1 MESIK
6 DPELGR
12 ERGMGKNI
20 KSMQVLW
27 FVNTTTISYPR
38 RPNYYFDI
46 HEEVDHLYYYHL
58 RYDRRMGINTFQPDD
73 FVLKEVE
80 RKPEDSEFKSSIETN
95 DGRVC
100 MLLVLDLK
108 FFLPFSLNFN
118 DPFYVFCHQQKQS
131 LSVFN

>member
-1 MESIK
+1 M
-6 DPELGR
+6 
-12 ERGMGKNI
+12 
-20 KSMQVLW
+20 
-27 FVNTTTISYPR
+27 NTATISYPR

-80 RKPEDSEFKSSIETN
+80 LKPEDSEFKSSIETN

-108 FFLPFSLNFN
+108 FSFLFPSI
-118 DPFYVFCHQQKQS
+118 
-131 LSVFN
+131 SVIHFMYFVTSRNNLYRYLINHLIM

>member
-27 FVNTTTISYPR
+27 FVNTATISYPR

-58 RYDRRMGINTFQPDD
+58 HYDRRMGINTFQPDD
-73 FVLKEVE
+73 FERSWTQARGFWIQIIHRDKWWKGMYAPGIGFEVF
-80 RKPEDSEFKSSIETN
+80 PSFFPQFQWSILCILSPAETI
-95 DGRVC
+95 
-100 MLLVLDLK
+100 
-108 FFLPFSLNFN
+108 FISI
-118 DPFYVFCHQQKQS
+118 
-131 LSVFN
+131 